1 MKRAIAVL
9 MLPFGAVPIY
19 AATVYRSTVSA
30 TSTAS
35 TVTLSAKA
43 IELELFNFGSSAV
56 YVDVDGGTAS
66 STSTTSVRIGKC
78 DVRRLSWQYAPT
90 TGPSTLSVATA
101 AGETTSLDVEA
112 FFVPVN
118 RAAGASFAQFL
129 SAHPSC
135 AGSNTVTTLSSSLS
149 GANGESITYGQTTEL
164 ITLDTGGT
172 TTDSVA
178 NMLPAN
184 SIIDGVVCR
193 VTTTITTATDWSV
206 GVSGAAE
213 RFVSQAVG
221 LTAGSTSV
229 GLDHMGGGVVNEAT
243 GPTQTAAAQLRITTT
258 GTPGAGAIR
267 CTVFYRTLTAPT
279 S

>member
-1 MKRAIAVL
+1 MKRAFVVL
-9 MLPFGAVPIY
+9 MLFGAVPIY
-19 AATVYRSTVSA
+19 AATVYRSTVAA
-30 TSTAS
+30 TSTAA
-35 TVTLSAKA
+35 TVTLSDRA
-43 IELELFNFGSSAV
+43 IELEMFNFGSSAV
-56 YVDVDGGTAS
+56 YVDFDGGTAS

-149 GANGESITYGQTTEL
+149 GANGESVAYGQTTEL
-164 ITLDTGGT
+164 ITLSTGGT
-172 TTDSVA
+172 TTDSTA
-178 NMLPAN
+178 NMLPAS
-184 SIIDGVVCR
+184 SIIDAVVCR
-193 VTTTITTATDWSV
+193 VTTTITTATEWSV
-206 GVSGAAE
+206 GVSGATE
-213 RFVSQAVG
+213 RFISMNVGLASGTTAVG
-221 LTAGSTSV
+221 IDHMAGSIAS
-229 GLDHMGGGVVNEAT
+229 DAT
-243 GPTQTAAAQLRITTT
+243 GPTQTAAAKLRITTT

-267 CTVFYRTLTAPT
+267 CTAFYRTFTAPT